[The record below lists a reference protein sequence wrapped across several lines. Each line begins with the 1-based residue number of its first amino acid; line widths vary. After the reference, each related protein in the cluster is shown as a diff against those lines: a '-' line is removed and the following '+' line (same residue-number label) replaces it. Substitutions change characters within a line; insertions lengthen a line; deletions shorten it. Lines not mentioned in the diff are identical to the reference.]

1 MNRISLVF
9 ALALAGGLAG
19 CSSDSSDGSSGPSD
33 AATGYDAFVPDT
45 GGEDIVEED
54 TSNPFDTDFDGD
66 AGAAPQI
73 DRVTIVEN
81 PANPLS
87 VFVEW
92 STDLEATGAIDVTCD
107 GEEIGRVVGETAG
120 TFHAGFVMNLLDG
133 ASCEAEISVVTA
145 TGATATLTEPF
156 TAGSVPDYLPTP
168 EVTVLDADAMQ
179 PGFTLHNLSN
189 HFDGRPFVAVLTD
202 PQGRT
207 RWIWRAN
214 TAQAGSDNDTR
225 VVDGGIMVGG
235 TRGQVLPTEVAWDG
249 TIVWQGDFGMHHHLQ
264 PIGDEGHVV
273 YLRESDLCED
283 ELAGEI
289 VELDRETG
297 EEVWTWR
304 ICDHY
309 TPPIVRPDWSHLNT
323 AEVSLND
330 THFVVSSREQHT
342 IFLVERETGDIVW
355 SVGLYGTLDLEDD
368 GYFWRQ
374 HAPRLI
380 DDEGTRMLLF
390 DNGQWG
396 ERTYSRALELAIDA
410 EAGTAEV
417 AWQYVADPEIFADI
431 WSDADRLPN
440 GNTLITYGLRSEEN
454 PSHQIEVTTDGTEVW
469 HAVWPVKWGMYRSE
483 RVVPPTGYLRSE

>member
-1 MNRISLVF
+1 MTRLRFAV
-9 ALALAGGLAG
+9 ALALTGCIAA
-19 CSSDSSDGSSGPSD
+19 CSSDSPDTTPSD
-33 AATGYDAFVPDT
+33 AGTGLDAFVPDT
-45 GGEDIVEED
+45 SEDDVAED
-54 TSNPFDTDFDGD
+54 DATNPFDTDFDGD
-66 AGAAPQI
+66 AGAAPVI

-92 STDLEATGAIDVTCD
+92 STDIAATGSIDVTCAD
-107 GEEIGRVVGETAG
+107 EEIGRVVGETEG

-133 ASCEAEISVVTA
+133 AECEAEISVVTA
-145 TGATATLTEPF
+145 TGAVATVTEAF
-156 TAGSVPDYLPTP
+156 TAGSLPDFIPTP
-168 EVTVLDADAMQ
+168 EITVVDEDAMQ
-179 PGFTLHNLSN
+179 PGFTLHNLTN
-189 HFDGRPFVAVLTD
+189 HFDGHPFVTVLTD
-202 PQGRT
+202 AQGRI
-207 RWIWRAN
+207 RWMWRAN
-214 TAQAGSDNDTR
+214 TPQAGSDNDTR

-249 TIVWQGDFGMHHHLQ
+249 SIVWQGDFGMHHHLQ
-264 PIGDEGHVV
+264 PIGDQGNVI

-289 VELDRETG
+289 VELDRASG
-297 EEVWTWR
+297 EIVYTWR

-323 AEVSLND
+323 AEVSLDD

-342 IFLVERETGDIVW
+342 IFLVNRESGDIVW

-380 DDEGTRMLLF
+380 DSEGTRLLLF
-390 DNGQWG
+390 DNGMWG
-396 ERTYSRALELAIDA
+396 EREYSRALELAIDA

-417 AWQYVADPEIFADI
+417 AWQYVADPPIFADI
-431 WSDADRLPN
+431 WSDADRLSN
-440 GNTLITYGLRSEEN
+440 GNTLITYGLRSESN
-454 PSHQIEVTTDGTEVW
+454 PSHQVEVTTDGTEVW

-483 RVVPPTGYLRSE
+483 RVVPPTGYLNAE